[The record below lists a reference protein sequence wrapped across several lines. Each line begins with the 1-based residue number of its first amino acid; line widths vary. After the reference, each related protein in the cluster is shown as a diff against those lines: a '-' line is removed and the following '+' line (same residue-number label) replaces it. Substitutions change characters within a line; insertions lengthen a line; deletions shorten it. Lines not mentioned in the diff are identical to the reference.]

1 MTTEKKHNLV
11 FKIGEE
17 IADHVCQLN
26 DKQFYDKTKI
36 LCLIKELISKDV
48 NFIPSVINPR
58 LKVITNREQQRQL
71 ANSSNS
77 DSDNEDE
84 QQENDL
90 CSKCL
95 QKNRLLTEVC
105 IQCRLFY
112 HKKCEKIRYIPVNG
126 WICSKCKSK
135 KS

>member
-1 MTTEKKHNLV
+1 MTGRQAGLPVSRYARVH
-11 FKIGEE
+11 
-17 IADHVCQLN
+17 CQEP
-26 DKQFYDKTKI
+26 KT
-36 LCLIKELISKDV
+36 
-48 NFIPSVINPR
+48 
-58 LKVITNREQQRQL
+58 EQQRQL

-112 HKKCEKIRYIPVNG
+112 HKKCEKIRYIPVKG

-135 KS
+135 KT